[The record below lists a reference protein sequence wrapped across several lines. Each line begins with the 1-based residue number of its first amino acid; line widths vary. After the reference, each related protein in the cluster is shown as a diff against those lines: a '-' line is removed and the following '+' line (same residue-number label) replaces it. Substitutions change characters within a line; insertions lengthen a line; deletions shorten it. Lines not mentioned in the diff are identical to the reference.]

1 MSRSSAREVADVFA
15 TYRVFCNS
23 WLMSSVDR
31 WRPPRCHR
39 HRRMH
44 VLDRRSNYRLSR
56 PAPRNAE
63 VRPLSRSTE
72 LVEPRPAGPCSRPH
86 WSLDSASGR
95 SAAVVALVR
104 PSVRPSVSLSIQS
117 RRGDRRR
124 GADRARPSGAGR
136 PAGRA
141 TGWSRV
147 IWRRQRRCV

>member
-104 PSVRPSVSLSIQS
+104 PSSVRPSHYRSNLVEATAGAVPI
-117 RRGDRRR
+117 GHDRVGR
-124 GADRARPSGAGR
+124 AGR
-136 PAGRA
+136 PVERPVGR
-141 TGWSRV
+141 V
-147 IWRRQRRCV
+147 